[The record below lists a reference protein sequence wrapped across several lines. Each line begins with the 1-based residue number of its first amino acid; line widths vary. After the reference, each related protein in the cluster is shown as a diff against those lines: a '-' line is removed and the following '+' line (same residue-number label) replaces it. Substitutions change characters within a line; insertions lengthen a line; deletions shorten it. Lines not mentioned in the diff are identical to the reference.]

1 MMSQR
6 ISFDSEVREARVWMR
21 DPELFVWLLRS
32 FFLPS
37 CFCVLLHRG
46 NWRVI
51 SKDAVRFYHHL
62 TMWSFA
68 SRAIAGKLGS
78 KNFCSRSNDPNP
90 DHSDDEKHYFLLW
103 MVESMNGDRLKSQS
117 SIHGELQPTGRRKF
131 RKLILV
137 IILQPNGV
145 RRFCDSAWQE

>member
-46 NWRVI
+46 NWR
-51 SKDAVRFYHHL
+51 
-62 TMWSFA
+62 
-68 SRAIAGKLGS
+68 
-78 KNFCSRSNDPNP
+78 
-90 DHSDDEKHYFLLW
+90 
-103 MVESMNGDRLKSQS
+103 
-117 SIHGELQPTGRRKF
+117 TGRRKF

>member
-46 NWRVI
+46 NWRRGVWTAKFGI
-51 SKDAVRFYHHL
+51 WKS
-62 TMWSFA
+62 
-68 SRAIAGKLGS
+68 LGYE
-78 KNFCSRSNDPNP
+78 D
-90 DHSDDEKHYFLLW
+90 
-103 MVESMNGDRLKSQS
+103 
-117 SIHGELQPTGRRKF
+117 LQ
-131 RKLILV
+131 
-137 IILQPNGV
+137 QPNRTV
-145 RRFCDSAWQE
+145 SSVTSADRPVLHATSPPSASLLGLQMCSVPSTIHTPSLKKRLACLHDL